1 VSRKQ
6 IAGRVVAFLLL
17 LTAFL
22 YFADYIVLR
31 ICMRHATA
39 SYPFESLTRARL
51 LAIPMK
57 NGTTTFEIDEV
68 NPTEVVT
75 CVHAIFPRSGASPC
89 WYLKPRLNRPIP
101 IG

>member
-1 VSRKQ
+1 VTRKQ
-6 IAGRVVAFLLL
+6 IAGRAVAFLLL

-22 YFADYIVLR
+22 YVADFVVLR
-31 ICMRHATA
+31 IHMLHATS

-68 NPTEVVT
+68 NPTEVDA
-75 CVHAIFPRSGASPC
+75 CVHAIFPHSGALPC
-89 WYLKPRLNRPIP
+89 WYLKPRLNQPIP